1 MTKTNLSIGNLALTG
16 TVIFGTVTGLL
27 APTTA
32 TSATLNASS
41 GGTFTFDLDRD
52 ALGQYVFG
60 SAFGNN
66 GYYLANFWNT
76 ADSDYT
82 NPANADGNLAAAVG
96 TTEISALNRVH
107 DLTAVGANPTGQA
120 AGRHVQGT
128 TSGFSIDSNTLTGVP
143 ITSIGLSG
151 VVGEKLGMTGVQGF
165 YAPNYPGALIN
176 GDFSLQYDPSR
187 QVSGA
192 SGWFIANNISFTM
205 AVYDLANLALTS
217 TDETNWLLT
226 GDLLMAPDNASMLL
240 GDAYVDVG
248 NFSLGVGSYAAPVP
262 VPAAVWLFGS
272 GLMGLFGAS
281 RRKSHVTASVRGEG
295 AHE

>member
-1 MTKTNLSIGNLALTG
+1 MTNMNFSIGKLALTG
-16 TVIFGTVTGLL
+16 AFAFGAMTGLL
-27 APTTA
+27 ASTTA
-32 TSATLNASS
+32 SATTLNASS
-41 GGTFTFDLDRD
+41 GGTFTFDLDSN

-60 SAFGNN
+60 SAVGNN
-66 GYYLANFWNT
+66 GYYLANFWDT
-76 ADSDYT
+76 AASDYA
-82 NPANADGNLAAAVG
+82 NPANTDNSFVG
-96 TTEISALNRVH
+96 ATGTAEIPALNLVH
-107 DLTAVGANPTGQA
+107 ELTATGPNPTGQA
-120 AGRHVQGT
+120 SGRHVVGT
-128 TSGFSIDSNTLTGVP
+128 TAGFAIDSGTLAGVP
-143 ITSIGLSG
+143 ITSIGLGG

-165 YAPNYPGALIN
+165 FAPNYPGTLIN

-262 VPAAVWLFGS
+262 VPAAFWLFGS

-281 RRKSHVTASVRGEG
+281 RRKSPVEAGVRGEG